1 MFDTSV
7 NLKVDSTTA
16 VAWINKETAPT
27 ELEFSTLKQFW
38 NFAAQRK
45 LEIYTSYIE
54 SKNNKIDDFESRDVK
69 DNLQWAL
76 KDHIFSK
83 VKIELS
89 QANIALFASRGKDQ
103 VKRFYS
109 FCLDPLVSGVDT
121 FSFDWSQ
128 DIIYAFP
135 PFDLI
140 PLALQKTENKKIARI
155 SFVPK
160 FVNQSWFTR
169 LFTFLIKESL
179 WLPSSNIY
187 LTFPYKRKSIS
198 YLPKTRL
205 MAFYVSGYACKSR
218 IFQAKL

>member
-1 MFDTSV
+1 M
-7 NLKVDSTTA
+7 
-16 VAWINKETAPT
+16 
-27 ELEFSTLKQFW
+27 KQFR
-38 NFAAQRK
+38 NFAEQRK

-83 VKIELS
+83 VRIELS
-89 QANIALFASRGKDQ
+89 EANIALFASRGKDQ

-109 FCLDPLVSGVDT
+109 LCLDPLVSGVDT

-140 PLALQKTENKKIARI
+140 PLALLKTANKKIARI

-179 WLPSSNIY
+179 WLQSSNIY
-187 LTFPYKRKSIS
+187 LTFPYRRKSIS